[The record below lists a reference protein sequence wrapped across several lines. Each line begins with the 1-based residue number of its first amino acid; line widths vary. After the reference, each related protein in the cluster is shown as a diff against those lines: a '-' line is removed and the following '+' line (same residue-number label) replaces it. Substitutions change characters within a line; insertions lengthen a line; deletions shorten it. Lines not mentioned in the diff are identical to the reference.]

1 MFKLHVFALAFFAV
15 ALSSGAP
22 PANAEP
28 AIAVSIKPVHSL
40 VAGVTRGVSEPYL
53 LIPGSASPHT
63 YSLKPSDAQALED
76 TDLVFWIGPD
86 LETVMTGPLEAL
98 ADEASVVA
106 LADTPGVT
114 LLPVREGDDW
124 DTHEHH
130 GDDGHAHEDE
140 HEHDHAHDEEH
151 SHEHEHGDAHDHG
164 DEHADDHGEH
174 THAHGET
181 DMHIWLDPQ
190 NAKAMVAH
198 IVNVLREADPANAA
212 TYDQNGAE
220 ITAQLDALTAELRDT
235 LAPVKDEP
243 FFVFHDAYQY
253 FELAFGLNAA
263 GAITVS
269 PDIQPGAQHLREI
282 GEKLGKAGA
291 NCIFAEPQFTPKL
304 IEVVT
309 EGTDARSGV
318 LDPVGA
324 DIAAGPDMYFTL
336 MRRNARALR
345 QCLSADG

>member
-1 MFKLHVFALAFFAV
+1 MFKSHVFALAFFAV
-15 ALSSGAP
+15 SVASGAP

-28 AIAVSIKPVHSL
+28 AVAVSVKPLHSL
-40 VAGVTRGVSEPYL
+40 VTGVARGVTEPYL

-63 YSLKPSDAQALED
+63 YSLKPSDAQVLEN
-76 TDLVFWIGPD
+76 TDVVFWVGPD
-86 LETVMTGPLEAL
+86 LETVLTEPLEAL
-98 ADEASVVA
+98 AHDASVVA
-106 LADTPGVT
+106 LTEAPGVR
-114 LLPVREGDDW
+114 LLDVREGGDW

-130 GDDGHAHEDE
+130 GDE
-140 HEHDHAHDEEH
+140 EEH
-151 SHEHEHGDAHDHG
+151 SHEHEEGAMHDDG
-164 DEHADDHGEH
+164 DEHADDPGEH
-174 THAHGET
+174 SHAHGEK
-181 DMHIWLDPQ
+181 DMHIWLDPK

-198 IVNVLREADPANAA
+198 IVEVLTEADPANAA
-212 TYDQNGAE
+212 IYKENATQV
-220 ITAQLDALTAELRDT
+220 TARLDTLTEELRDM

-253 FELAFGLNAA
+253 FEQAFDLSSV
-263 GAITVS
+263 GAITLT
-269 PDIQPGAQHLREI
+269 PGLQPGAQHLREI

-304 IEVVT
+304 IHVVT

-336 MRRNARALR
+336 MRENAQALR
-345 QCLSADG
+345 QCLSANG